1 MQRLYVLFA
10 FSMNGDYK
18 IPLEL
23 EPERGL
29 PSDNP
34 EFPLVLALTTDLVEL
49 IIDRVIG
56 CWQSLLK

>member
-23 EPERGL
+23 EPER
-29 PSDNP
+29 
-34 EFPLVLALTTDLVEL
+34 EYQFRICFPNVNWKL
-49 IIDRVIG
+49 IGMRTNMEEPVWG
-56 CWQSLLK
+56 QR